1 MAKAILEKDRFGKA
15 TFNDKENLNWI
26 MASVEAY
33 FDVRTDDEIKK
44 KIDESRGTLSV
55 PIVDGGELHFTV
67 DGLFDGKWILTF
79 CSSTKAVLDGKVYIL
94 KQTESD
100 DLYEWTAQSKVG
112 EFTYFLEYTAFHKDD
127 GIYVANRDYIL
138 NGVYI

>member
-44 KIDESRGTLSV
+44 KIEESRGTLSV
-55 PIVDGGELHFTV
+55 PIVDGGERHFTV
-67 DGLFDGKWILTF
+67 YGLLDGKWILGL
-79 CSSTKAVLDGKVYIL
+79 CSSKKAVFDGR
-94 KQTESD
+94 S
-100 DLYEWTAQSKVG
+100 
-112 EFTYFLEYTAFHKDD
+112 
-127 GIYVANRDYIL
+127 
-138 NGVYI
+138 

>member
-33 FDVRTDDEIKK
+33 FDARTDDEIKK
-44 KIDESRGTLSV
+44 IVEKNRGTLSV
-55 PIVDGGELHFTV
+55 PIADEGELHFTV
-67 DGLFDGKWILTF
+67 DGFFDGIWVLTF

-94 KQTESD
+94 NQTESD
-100 DLYEWTAQSKVG
+100 DLYDWTAQSKVG
-112 EFTYFLEYTAFHKDD
+112 EFTYFLEHTAFHKDD
-127 GIYVANRDYIL
+127 GIYVTDRDYIL